1 MRYAIIGTGAIGG
14 FYGGRLARAGFD
26 VHFLLHSDFE
36 YVRDN
41 GLRVDSYDGSFVISH
56 PQAYASVADMP
67 PCDVVIVALKTT
79 ANGGLPAMLAPLLTE
94 RTLVLLIQNG
104 VGVEADVEA
113 ALPGVQLAAGLAYIC
128 TTKVGPGHIE
138 HTSNGKLSV
147 ANYSCRDQGLIDGLL
162 ADLGAAGI
170 RASAVD
176 YAKARWMKAMWNMPF
191 NGPCSVLGQTTDR
204 MLASPSGERL
214 VRALLAE
221 VIGAARACG
230 AVGIDESV
238 GERMIEM
245 TRNMPPYSP
254 SMKVDCDLGRPM
266 EIEYLYTKPIAMA
279 REAGYAMPH
288 MEMVEMQLCAIEE
301 LRAVGPAVGL

>member
-1 MRYAIIGTGAIGG
+1 MSCDDWLHVENDAPGGT
-14 FYGGRLARAGFD
+14 
-26 VHFLLHSDFE
+26 FLWKTCGYCGELRIDPCFPHIECGKLSFPFHGHT
-36 YVRDN
+36 VA
-41 GLRVDSYDGSFVISH
+41 GLRRLQQPVQHAVRLPDAIDPSGSSRPGSIRVLH
-56 PQAYASVADMP
+56 AAHQHQAHLG
-67 PCDVVIVALKTT
+67 PCH
-79 ANGGLPAMLAPLLTE
+79 
-94 RTLVLLIQNG
+94 
-104 VGVEADVEA
+104 
-113 ALPGVQLAAGLAYIC
+113 
-128 TTKVGPGHIE
+128 GHIE

-170 RASAVD
+170 RAAAVD

-288 MEMVEMQLCAIEE
+288 MEMVEMQLRAIEE
-301 LRAVGPAVGL
+301 LRAVGPAVGQ

>member
-56 PQAYASVADMP
+56 PQAYASVAGMP

-162 ADLGAAGI
+162 A
-170 RASAVD
+170 
-176 YAKARWMKAMWNMPF
+176 
-191 NGPCSVLGQTTDR
+191 
-204 MLASPSGERL
+204 
-214 VRALLAE
+214 E

-288 MEMVEMQLCAIEE
+288 MEMVEMQLRAIEE
-301 LRAVGPAVGL
+301 LRAVGPAVGQ